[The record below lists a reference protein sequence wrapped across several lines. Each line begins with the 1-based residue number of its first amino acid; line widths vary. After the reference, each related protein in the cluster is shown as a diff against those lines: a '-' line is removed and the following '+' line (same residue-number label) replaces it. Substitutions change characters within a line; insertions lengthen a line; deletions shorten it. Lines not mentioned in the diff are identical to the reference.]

1 MMSGR
6 RALACGLVLATA
18 PPAAAGGPAV
28 AHVDEIIVAGGLDPD
43 RARTFAAASVR
54 RGGLVPRFAE
64 AGAVPCGDDG
74 ACLADRA
81 RTHGAAI
88 ALRLTIAEVG
98 ERVVVSM
105 LAGSARGSVRREVVP
120 AAELE
125 RADDRIASALRDL
138 GPPADRRS
146 RAGAWVLAGASA
158 VMAIGGGAATWYA
171 HDLRAR
177 FYADHVAPNGDVYGI
192 SPADARAEERRAG
205 RWSLAGGLALGGA
218 ALAGTGA
225 SILFVRSAGGE
236 PRPAGV
242 AVAWE
247 LP

>member
-1 MMSGR
+1 MMR
-6 RALACGLVLATA
+6 AQRALACGLVLATA
-18 PPAAAGGPAV
+18 TAAAAGGPPV
-28 AHVDEIIVAGGLDPD
+28 AYVDEVIVAGGVDHAH
-43 RARTFAAASVR
+43 ARTFAAVSVR
-54 RGGLVPRFAE
+54 RGGLLPRFAD
-64 AGAVPCGDDG
+64 AGTPSCGDDG
-74 ACLADRA
+74 ACLAERA
-81 RTHGAAI
+81 RAVGAAI

-98 ERVVVSM
+98 DRVVVSM
-105 LAGSARGSVRREVVP
+105 LAGTARGSIRREVVP

-125 RADDRIASALRDL
+125 RADDRLASVLREL
-138 GPPADRRS
+138 GPPPDRRS
-146 RAGAWVLAGASA
+146 RAGAWLLAGTSA
-158 VMAIGGGAATWYA
+158 ALAIGGGAATWYA

-177 FYADHVAPNGDVYGI
+177 FYADHVAPNGDVFGI

-225 SILFVRSAGGE
+225 AILFVRGAGGE
-236 PRPAGV
+236 PRPGGL